1 MAAPLVP
8 ALGVTCLGCAQD
20 NHAGAA
26 FRPSSC
32 CTVSIFGSLVQ
43 ARETQEVWG
52 GAGQLGQGRVLREEE
67 GMFPYTLAPTEAVP
81 ALPSEEDI
89 EWIQQ
94 LAELHKLEVVPLVQT
109 FGHVEVGARS
119 AWGGGVRGWMGTPS
133 GGDTPRFGA
142 ATAQS
147 GMGLCPESPAPV
159 LGMEP
164 WFWSLLNPMV
174 VFLPTQFILKHTKYQ
189 HLREVER
196 FPNSFN
202 PHVPDTLALL
212 KVMLSQVMEKHRH
225 SSWIH
230 IGADEVGRGFYG
242 TQTLPGARRAEHPQ
256 PQMQVFHL
264 GEGKDSRNWMSRNKG
279 DTGTIYLN
287 HIKEVLDFIST
298 QYRGLRVLM
307 WDDMLRKISVGAL
320 QGEGLGMG
328 TWHCLGTVVG
338 AREAPGA
345 QCSHHCSCPT
355 ESGIAKHVSPVVWF
369 YAPDFDAEQI
379 GKVPCQDPRAAQQEG
394 TVLGLVVLPL

>member
-1 MAAPLVP
+1 
-8 ALGVTCLGCAQD
+8 
-20 NHAGAA
+20 
-26 FRPSSC
+26 
-32 CTVSIFGSLVQ
+32 
-43 ARETQEVWG
+43 
-52 GAGQLGQGRVLREEE
+52 
-67 GMFPYTLAPTEAVP
+67 
-81 ALPSEEDI
+81 
-89 EWIQQ
+89 
-94 LAELHKLEVVPLVQT
+94 
-109 FGHVEVGARS
+109 
-119 AWGGGVRGWMGTPS
+119 MGTPS

-212 KVMLSQVMEKHRH
+212 KVMLSQVMEKHRR

-256 PQMQVFHL
+256 PQM
-264 GEGKDSRNWMSRNKG
+264 
-279 DTGTIYLN
+279 
-287 HIKEVLDFIST
+287 
-298 QYRGLRVLM
+298 
-307 WDDMLRKISVGAL
+307 
-320 QGEGLGMG
+320 
-328 TWHCLGTVVG
+328 
-338 AREAPGA
+338 
-345 QCSHHCSCPT
+345 
-355 ESGIAKHVSPVVWF
+355 
-369 YAPDFDAEQI
+369 
-379 GKVPCQDPRAAQQEG
+379 
-394 TVLGLVVLPL
+394 